1 MTETWRTGF
10 RFLLENIATEKKENN
25 LTTLIIKME
34 ILFAR
39 AINTAHASAV
49 FLSTFSINLL
59 AFYNECHPLIG
70 YATHVLFYDR

>member
-49 FLSTFSINLL
+49 FLSSFSINLL
-59 AFYNECHPLIG
+59 VVQNFRLNSLHRHFES
-70 YATHVLFYDR
+70 TKK